1 MNILIADDESDLAEM
16 LGETLRGDGHQVDIA
31 FDGKKALEYLQS
43 KSYNIAILDH
53 NMPEFT
59 GLELTKYIREQ
70 HFPIKIVLISGYPIF
85 QEFFAKSMGVDE
97 VVKKPFSLESIKKVV
112 ARYHTS

>member
-31 FDGKKALEYLQS
+31 FDGKKAFEYLQS

-70 HFPIKIVLISGYPIF
+70 HFPTKVVLISGYPIF
-85 QEFFAKSMGVDE
+85 REFFAKSRMLVLNE
-97 VVKKPFSLESIKKVV
+97 EIELTMVSPKAAVLKV
-112 ARYHTS
+112 